1 MDDQKARS
9 RESGSRRI
17 KASTKREAKDQG
29 SSIRDSLSQPP
40 DSTILV
46 RPIIDIPTSSNIFW
60 AHLSRYSTQIPPHA
74 CRHYHFSFFGG
85 FGGGGGP
92 EVKLSVRSV
101 LMASIAT
108 RAMRPQY
115 SSFPG
120 GDSST
125 QRFFTRAK
133 LPLSWF
139 MSRVSTIVPPRIR
152 RTFRSTRSKIWS
164 GHTPASS
171 ITTLRTSVNPANTLR
186 SLRAHHWSYYDA
198 QYLLLTMVGIFSLC
212 VIQSPGLP
220 ARLAIAILLM
230 TSLILP
236 ITQQF
241 FLPFLPI
248 AAWLIFFY
256 GCQ

>member
-1 MDDQKARS
+1 M
-9 RESGSRRI
+9 I
-17 KASTKREAKDQG
+17 H
-29 SSIRDSLSQPP
+29 
-40 DSTILV
+40 
-46 RPIIDIPTSSNIFW
+46 W
-60 AHLSRYSTQIPPHA
+60 AHLSNYSTHIPPRA
-74 CRHYHFSFFGG
+74 CRHHHFSFFDG
-85 FGGGGGP
+85 FGGGGGL

-101 LMASIAT
+101 LMPSIAI

-120 GDSST
+120 GDNST

-133 LPLSWF
+133 LPLSWS
-139 MSRVSTIVPPRIR
+139 MVSTIVPPRLR

-171 ITTLRTSVNPANTLR
+171 ITTLRTSLNPANTLR

-212 VIQSPGLP
+212 VIKSPGLL
-220 ARLAIAILLM
+220 ARLAIAILLI

-236 ITQQF
+236 VTQQF